1 MVPTEKPKFQFL
13 FPDQKTK
20 DEKLLKETKIIE
32 ASKKRKKEDNIPS
45 NQLKPIQ
52 SMLNFG

>member
-1 MVPTEKPKFQFL
+1 MVPIEKPKFQFL

-20 DEKLLKETKIIE
+20 DEKLQKEIKIIE
-32 ASKKRKKEDNIPS
+32 ASKKRKKEDNLPS
-45 NQLKPIQ
+45 NQPKPIQ